1 MFSLNALMA
10 VAAIL
15 LAPCIVDG
23 TNIPESTE
31 PFEVKVVVVKY
42 FPLQGDKIDITVTGD
57 VNGTLDAMRK
67 HTDKITEEVIYAMEE
82 GSRYRG
88 YKDKAAKPSLDFNV
102 VKTYEFLERLP
113 TVKTDKP
120 EAPWT
125 DYNAI
130 MERIDGKDWVEKQNV
145 KEVWIYGYHGGKVN
159 LWESNMAGPYGD
171 ISNSSC
177 SLDDLPKYSKTVT
190 VYHYNYQRGRGE
202 ALEDHMH
209 QMEAVLNHVDGR
221 DKTPP
226 NEWSKLLYWGKY
238 VGSDRS
244 HRMVATSEGFYR
256 CGWSHVPPAGDSDY
270 DWGNKKVV
278 KSDIEDWRPDG
289 SGEKK
294 DITSE
299 IWKGD
304 SYLWFIYWMQSMP
317 GKDSGLKFEGK
328 KLRNWWIFIGDF
340 DSAMKKKMTLVEE

>member
-1 MFSLNALMA
+1 MRSINVMIA
-10 VAAIL
+10 VVAML
-15 LAPCIVDG
+15 LAGFLIGG
-23 TNIPESTE
+23 TNIEDSKE

-42 FPLQGDKIDITVTGD
+42 FPVKDGAIDIAVTGD
-57 VNGTLDAMRK
+57 VTAPLDAMRK
-67 HTDKITEEVIYAMEE
+67 HTDKITEDVIYAMEE
-82 GSRYRG
+82 GSRYHG
-88 YKDKAAKPSLDFNV
+88 YKDKTVKPSLDFKV
-102 VKTYEFLERLP
+102 VKTYEFLEPLP

-130 MERIDGKDWVEKQNV
+130 MERIDGKDWVEKKGV
-145 KEVWIYGYHGGKVN
+145 KEVWVYGYHGGKVN
-159 LWESNMAGPYGD
+159 LWESNMAGPYDD
-171 ISNSSC
+171 ISNSSR

-190 VYHYNYQRGRGE
+190 VYHYNYQRGHGE

-209 QMEAVLNHVDGR
+209 QMEAVLNYVDGR
-221 DKTPP
+221 DKTPAE
-226 NEWSKLLYWGKY
+226 EWGKLLYWGKF

-244 HRMVATSEGFYR
+244 HRMVPTADGFVR
-256 CGWSHVPPAGDSDY
+256 CGWSHVPPDADSDY

-294 DITSE
+294 DISSE

-304 SYLWFIYWMQSMP
+304 SYTWFIYWMQNMP
-317 GKDSGLKFEGK
+317 GKDNGLKFNGK

-340 DSAMKKKMTLVEE
+340 DSAMKKKMTLVE

>member
-130 MERIDGKDWVEKQNV
+130 MERIDGKD
-145 KEVWIYGYHGGKVN
+145 
-159 LWESNMAGPYGD
+159 
-171 ISNSSC
+171 
-177 SLDDLPKYSKTVT
+177 
-190 VYHYNYQRGRGE
+190 
-202 ALEDHMH
+202 
-209 QMEAVLNHVDGR
+209 
-221 DKTPP
+221 
-226 NEWSKLLYWGKY
+226 
-238 VGSDRS
+238 
-244 HRMVATSEGFYR
+244 
-256 CGWSHVPPAGDSDY
+256 
-270 DWGNKKVV
+270 
-278 KSDIEDWRPDG
+278 
-289 SGEKK
+289 
-294 DITSE
+294 
-299 IWKGD
+299 
-304 SYLWFIYWMQSMP
+304 
-317 GKDSGLKFEGK
+317 
-328 KLRNWWIFIGDF
+328 
-340 DSAMKKKMTLVEE
+340 